1 MYRKIHHNG
10 RESLVDIPAYLRRHD
25 LVYRRPAE
33 RPYDG
38 IPLGNGRAG
47 GLIRTGPEGIAL
59 TLNHTDCVDYRE
71 DGLFGAWAW
80 EEEEKNTA
88 PVAGAELSVRFSLP
102 GLQWL
107 YQDNYEQRLNLADG
121 ICTLDAETPFSRIR
135 GRFWWSGDPG
145 VLIME
150 FRGEF
155 SEEVPVTLVLEN
167 WPSSNF
173 FHHYEQ
179 ILGIRDKNLSG
190 TRASLPDS
198 HTGAV
203 ERELN
208 RCRSAVAMR
217 IRNLKGEPLEAEVLR
232 IHSRRCEIRLPGS
245 RLQEFTVLA
254 GLETTLPPGISPP
267 GTEPEPPLARML
279 EALDRA
285 EILLGAEVADDAAS
299 NAAPSVPADPAAGSA
314 GEAATSPQGMASSR
328 TVLGSTGEVQE
339 PPSGPFPSSELL
351 ARHIRSW
358 HDFWNRSFL
367 HLGGEDYLEN
377 LYYFHLYQL
386 NSCSRGTLPVTFA
399 GLWSW
404 FRDSRN
410 WGHFYHWNHQQT
422 YWGLEAA
429 GRNELTENYYEYRW
443 RMFSHALET
452 GRQLTGAE
460 GACFYS
466 DITNLN
472 GFNAL
477 EPDTLRNFT
486 VTAQIAL
493 DFHRRWRY
501 TGDEDFLVG
510 RTAPVM
516 KAAAELYRALLRRD
530 PDGRWRIRGGSTPY
544 ESYWNL
550 RETVTD
556 WSLVQQLFEALLEL
570 PDPAGPGNELRIC
583 LEEILAGLPD
593 PPVTILEGK
602 EIFSAG
608 RTGEGAPVEYG
619 QGRYPLS
626 PFPAALTAPVYPGSL
641 KALEDPESFL
651 SGLARRTA
659 RVLFDREFYRQD
671 GVLDCSGHTPAPQT
685 AARLGMGEDAL
696 KLLRH
701 FARTYQCFPSG
712 FMHFADLSRD
722 QQWSPVDHPRVLDP
736 GISRTLW
743 EELHDRS
750 RGRRT
755 SLDSDQFMHCYFE
768 PSANIFAGI
777 QELLLQDHHGVI
789 RPFPFPRLLEEAAF
803 TLTAAGGFRVSGECR
818 RGDPEY
824 LFIESL
830 LNPEGKEPR
839 SPLWGEECRLASP
852 WAPDLTL
859 ALSDENG
866 RPVEVLREKGILQF
880 RLSPGGTCLITPAE
894 RPLQTAYAGDYEYQE
909 NREVKY
915 LDPPAP
921 EGERFRAGGMRKG
934 TVQLGLPPLY

>member
-10 RESLVDIPAYLRRHD
+10 KRSLVDIPAYLRRHD

-47 GLIRTGPEGIAL
+47 GLLRICPEGIAL
-59 TLNHTDCVDYRE
+59 TMNHTDCVDYRD

-88 PVAGAELSVRFSLP
+88 PVAGAELAVRFSLP
-102 GLQWL
+102 GFQWPYL
-107 YQDNYEQRLNLADG
+107 EKYEQRLNLADG
-121 ICTLDAETPFSRIR
+121 VCTLDAETPFSRIR

-145 VLIME
+145 VLVME

-155 SEEVPVTLVLEN
+155 PEEVPVTLVLDN

-179 ILGIRDKNLSG
+179 ISGIRDKNLAG
-190 TRASLPDS
+190 TRSDIPDS
-198 HTGAV
+198 HTGTV
-203 ERELN
+203 ERELK
-208 RCRSAVAMR
+208 RCRSAAAVR

-254 GLETTLPPGISPP
+254 GLETTPPPGISPP
-267 GTEPEPPLARML
+267 GPEPENPLSRVL
-279 EALDRA
+279 EALNRA
-285 EILLGAEVADDAAS
+285 EILLGTG
-299 NAAPSVPADPAAGSA
+299 GSA
-314 GEAATSPQGMASSR
+314 KPAEETAGGYEETPR
-328 TVLGSTGEVQE
+328 TEETF
-339 PPSGPFPSSELL
+339 PPSELL
-351 ARHIRSW
+351 SRHIRGW

-367 HLGGEDYLEN
+367 HLGGEEYLEN

-386 NSCSRGTLPVTFA
+386 NSCSRGALPVTFA
-399 GLWSW
+399 GLWNW

-422 YWGLEAA
+422 YWGLEVA
-429 GRNELTENYYEYRW
+429 GRNELAENYYEYRW
-443 RMFSHALET
+443 RMFPHALET
-452 GRQLTGAE
+452 GRQLTGTE

-493 DFHRRWRY
+493 DFHRHWRY
-501 TGDEDFLVG
+501 TGDEEFLLL
-510 RTAPVM
+510 RAAPVM
-516 KAAAELYRALLRRD
+516 KAAVELYRALLCKD

-550 RETVTD
+550 KETVTD
-556 WSLVQQLFEALLEL
+556 WSLIQQLFQAFLDL
-570 PDPAGPGNELRIC
+570 PDPAGPGEKLRAC
-583 LEEILAGLPD
+583 MLEILAGLPD
-593 PPVTILEGK
+593 PPVTLLEGE

-608 RTGEGAPVEYG
+608 RTGEGTPVEYG

-626 PFPAALTAPVYPGSL
+626 PFPAALTAPVYPGTL
-641 KALEDPESFL
+641 KALEDPESPL
-651 SGLARRTA
+651 SDLARRTA

-685 AARLGMGEDAL
+685 AARLGMGEDTL

-722 QQWSPVDHPRVLDP
+722 QQWSPVDRPRILDP
-736 GISRTLW
+736 GVSRTLW
-743 EELHDRS
+743 EEIHDRS
-750 RGRRT
+750 KGLRT
-755 SLDSDQFMHCYFE
+755 SLDSDPFMHCYFE
-768 PSANIFAGI
+768 PAANILAGI
-777 QELLLQDHHGVI
+777 QELLLQDHLGVI
-789 RPFPFPRLLEEAAF
+789 RPFPFPRLLKETAF
-803 TLTAAGGFRVSGECR
+803 TFTAAGGFRVSGECR
-818 RGDPEY
+818 GGEPEY

-830 LNPEGKEPR
+830 LIPGGKETR
-839 SPLWGEECRLASP
+839 SPLWGEECCLAAP
-852 WAPDLTL
+852 WPPDL
-859 ALSDENG
+859 ALSLIDENG
-866 RPVEVLREKGILQF
+866 RPVDALRHKGVLRF
-880 RLSPGGTCLITPAE
+880 RLPPGGTCLITPAD
-894 RPLQTAYAGDYEYQE
+894 RPLQTAYAGDYEHRI
-909 NREVKY
+909 NRDVKY
-915 LDPPAP
+915 LDPIPP
-921 EGERFRAGGMRKG
+921 EGESFRAGGMRKG